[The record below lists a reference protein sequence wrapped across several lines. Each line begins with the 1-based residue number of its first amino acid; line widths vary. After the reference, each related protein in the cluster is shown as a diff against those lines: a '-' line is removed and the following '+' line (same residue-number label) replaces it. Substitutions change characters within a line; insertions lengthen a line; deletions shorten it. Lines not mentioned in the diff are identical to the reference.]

1 MLRVGF
7 YDLNGNAEW
16 DFDENWDFHWMYQT
30 KNNNGQWA
38 NKHGGAPSNKV
49 GTSGGIPP
57 TGYTSE
63 WTEGSLVYNSNPA

>member
-1 MLRVGF
+1 
-7 YDLNGNAEW
+7 
-16 DFDENWDFHWMYQT
+16 MYQT

-63 WTEGSLVYNSNPA
+63 WTEGSLVYNSNPAYYCINDIRNIWAEE